1 MREKEE
7 KGEPQDKNK
16 NIECCGGVLTKL
28 ASLVT
33 VLSAEEVDVIGHETT
48 VFLPAAALDLEALS
62 LEVVLEN
69 GLVLGKSNASDSE
82 REHFFVVLR

>member
-7 KGEPQDKNK
+7 KGEPQDKK
-16 NIECCGGVLTKL
+16 TKTSSVVGGVLTKL

-33 VLSAEEVDVIGHETT
+33 VIPAEEVNVIGEETT
-48 VFLPAAALDLEALS
+48 VFPPAAALDLETLS

-69 GLVLGKSNASDSE
+69 GLILGESNPSDCE
-82 REHFFVVLR
+82 REHLLSF

>member
-1 MREKEE
+1 MSLKT
-7 KGEPQDKNK
+7 KTKTK
-16 NIECCGGVLTKL
+16 TKTSSVVGVLTKL

-33 VLSAEEVDVIGHETT
+33 VIPAEEVNVIGEETT
-48 VFLPAAALDLEALS
+48 VFPPAAALDLETLS